1 MRRALFPGTFDPPTN
16 GHLDI
21 LRRAS
26 ALFDEVVVAVA
37 VNPEKNPVL
46 DPRERMR
53 LLAEIS
59 KDLPNVRVSS
69 FHGLAIEFARRESC
83 TTLLRGIRT
92 VTDFEYEYAMAVAN
106 RKIGRIETLF
116 LVSSEEFAFLSS
128 RLIREAAAFGGD
140 IGPFVPP
147 AVEKAFKKKMPR
159 RETPRRKRKAY
170 S

>member
-46 DPRERMR
+46 DAKERMR
-53 LLAEIS
+53 LLKEIS
-59 KDLPNVRVSS
+59 KDLPNVKVTR
-69 FHGLAIEFARRESC
+69 FEGLAVNFARRESC
-83 TTLLRGIRT
+83 SVLLRGIRT
-92 VTDFEYEYAMAVAN
+92 VTDFEYEYAMAAAN
-106 RKIGRIETLF
+106 RTIGNVETLF
-116 LVSSEEFAFLSS
+116 LVSAEEFAFLSS
-128 RLIREAAAFGGD
+128 RLIREAASFGGD
-140 IGPFVPP
+140 ISHFVPP
-147 AVEKAFKKKMPR
+147 GVEKAFLAKL
-159 RETPRRKRKAY
+159 RKRRAKR